1 MQTITQQSVAYI
13 EENLLQPITL
23 ETVAIEMGYSK
34 YHFHRTF
41 VREVGMSA
49 TEYIKHR
56 RLVLAAHQLLYTEER
71 IIDIALNSY
80 FESQEAFTRA
90 FKKYYSLPPGKYRS
104 LFVQKKG
111 DEPMTNSEIKGWFL
125 SGSHPHL
132 YKLTADQ
139 EVVHYGSQSVRLESK
154 EALGEECFATI
165 MQQFKAK
172 QFIGKRMKFTGFVK
186 TEQVEQS
193 CGLWMR
199 VDGTSQDILQFDN
212 MHNRPITGTTE
223 WNYYT
228 IILDIPDDSSI
239 ISIGLL
245 LSGKGRV
252 WVDHLSFE
260 EVDDNTPSTN
270 MDPEA
275 ELASEPMNLSFEEV

>member
-71 IIDIALNSY
+71 IIDIALNSH

-104 LFVQKKG
+104 LFAQKKEMSQWPIQKLKG
-111 DEPMTNSEIKGWFL
+111 GSLADLTPIYTN
-125 SGSHPHL
+125 
-132 YKLTADQ
+132 
-139 EVVHYGSQSVRLESK
+139 
-154 EALGEECFATI
+154 
-165 MQQFKAK
+165 
-172 QFIGKRMKFTGFVK
+172 
-186 TEQVEQS
+186 
-193 CGLWMR
+193 
-199 VDGTSQDILQFDN
+199 LQRIRKSF
-212 MHNRPITGTTE
+212 TTE
-223 WNYYT
+223 AKVF
-228 IILDIPDDSSI
+228 
-239 ISIGLL
+239 GLNQR
-245 LSGKGRV
+245 K
-252 WVDHLSFE
+252 
-260 EVDDNTPSTN
+260 P
-270 MDPEA
+270 
-275 ELASEPMNLSFEEV
+275 